1 MTDGQQANDSGFH
14 HAGRFGRRAQL
25 AELCVFLFLI
35 VPTMVLSFFMAREGG
50 LNFILT
56 AISTILRDL
65 ALVSLILY
73 FVWRNAEGIQSIGWR
88 FKAHW
93 KDAALGAALFVP
105 LFVSAD
111 LVENLLRLA
120 GLSTPSKTLPS
131 FLAAKGLEEF
141 ILALILVVVVAFA
154 EETIFRGY
162 LILRFKAL
170 TGSPLA
176 AAALSAVIFS
186 LGHGYEGSAGA
197 IGVAYL
203 GFVFALVYLWR
214 GSLVAPMVMHFLQDF
229 IGIIVVP
236 LLHIH

>member
-1 MTDGQQANDSGFH
+1 MTDGQQENDSGLP
-14 HAGRFGRRAQL
+14 RSNPLDKKTQL
-25 AELCVFLFLI
+25 AELGAFLFLI
-35 VPTMVLSFFMAREGG
+35 VPTMILSFFIMEEGG
-50 LNFILT
+50 MNFMLT
-56 AISTILRDL
+56 AYSTILRDS
-65 ALVSLILY
+65 ALVCLILY
-73 FVWRNAEGIQSIGWR
+73 FIWRNGEGLKAIGWR
-88 FKAHW
+88 FKDHW
-93 KDAALGAALFVP
+93 QDAALGFALFVP

-111 LVENLLRLA
+111 LLETLLRIV
-120 GLSTPSKTLPS
+120 GLSTPAKTLPS
-131 FLAAKGLEEF
+131 FLAARGLEEF
-141 ILALILVVVVAFA
+141 VWALILVVVVAFA

-176 AAALSAVIFS
+176 AAVLSAVIFA